1 MENKVINVDFESMTS
16 EQLMEIQ
23 EKAKETRL
31 KKADNKIGKLQDSY
45 KKINNAIKILK
56 EENKELKEQV
66 KQIQI
71 ETNQVTKTLLTH
83 GKERRELENHL
94 HKIIYNELSKDSI
107 RDKLFHGDLT
117 RICKAEICQSLN
129 ISSFLWIEV
138 KDVDIAK
145 RLAYKSLNKES
156 IHRIMRKRTTDLLKK
171 YDKLEAKNT
180 KLTDREKRQS
190 VLLNELLE
198 EVNGNASEI

>member
-31 KKADNKIGKLQDSY
+31 KKAENKINELKDSY

-56 EENKELKEQV
+56 EENKELKEKV
-66 KQIQI
+66 SLIQS
-71 ETNQVTKTLLTH
+71 ETSQVTKTLLTH

-94 HKIIYNELSKDSI
+94 HKIIYDELNKDSM

-117 RICKAEICQSLN
+117 RICKADICKSLN
-129 ISSFLWIEV
+129 VGSFLWIEV
-138 KDVDIAK
+138 KDIDIAK

-156 IHRIMRKRTTDLLKK
+156 IHRIMRKRTDDLRKK
-171 YDKLEAKNT
+171 YDKLETQNA

-190 VLLNELLE
+190 ILLNELLE
-198 EVNGNASEI
+198 EVNGDASEI